1 MCMAGM
7 NMGMNMGMG
16 AGTQS
21 GGNFPASSPV
31 QYTAANAPPDP
42 STVPMPQSRPQ
53 IDPEVVVSPDQKT
66 KVEDNATKYPNTD
79 DSPRATNVTNVN
91 PGDYKNE
98 IEYDKDGLPIRRKK
112 GN

>member
-1 MCMAGM
+1 MGGM
-7 NMGMNMGMG
+7 NTTQG

-21 GGNFPASSPV
+21 GGSFPTV

-42 STVPMPQSRPQ
+42 TTVPLPQSRPQ
-53 IDPEVVVSPDQKT
+53 IDATSVDENKKPDEKT
-66 KVEDNATKYPNTD
+66 AD
-79 DSPRATNVTNVN
+79 ATNVAEVN

>member
-53 IDPEVVVSPDQKT
+53 IDPEVTVSPDQKT
-66 KVEDNATKYPNTD
+66 KVSEAETAPVN
-79 DSPRATNVTNVN
+79 ATNVDVQ
-91 PGDYKNE
+91 
-98 IEYDKDGLPIRRKK
+98 YDKDGLPIRRKK